1 MKEWINL
8 RKNNVYIVYS
18 GPPRRIWA
26 RQGPTFYPNFFD
38 QLFLIRAYWNPK
50 FRQGPGI
57 GGLSNRG
64 GPAITLSDPPNSGSR
79 GEGGLSPSSNEGSV

>member
-38 QLFLIRAYWNPK
+38 QLFLIRAYWDQPLSALPAVLSSVTKTLIRPPPLFVCLFAYWESMLPPK
-50 FRQGPGI
+50 
-57 GGLSNRG
+57 
-64 GPAITLSDPPNSGSR
+64 
-79 GEGGLSPSSNEGSV
+79 V